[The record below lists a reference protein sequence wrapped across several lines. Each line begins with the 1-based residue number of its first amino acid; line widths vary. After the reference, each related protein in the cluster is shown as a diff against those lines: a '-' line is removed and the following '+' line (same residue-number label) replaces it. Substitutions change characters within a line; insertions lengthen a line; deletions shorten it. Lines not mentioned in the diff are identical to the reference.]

1 MRDRKP
7 TVHYLAGAG
16 DDGYGFFPV
25 ITCSTTTSQGKKRI
39 RWVLYHPR
47 EQYRDKE
54 EALRAADLRIEA
66 VFEDHQDIFNSPDRF
81 GSHLRALGF
90 TDLKSYVTAKS
101 FDQDRQSA
109 LGDANQPALGD
120 AAAAHDPELHA
131 KVMGIVDTQIA
142 EDQPPET
149 RRTFERL
156 VDTGHSPELAKRL
169 IGLCVACELVQEY
182 VLGKPFNEEEYTAN
196 LQKLPAPPEAP
207 PIIGIKVK
215 VP

>member
-1 MRDRKP
+1 MSDKKA
-7 TVHYLAGAG
+7 TVQYLAGAG

-25 ITCSTTTSQGKKRI
+25 ITCSTTTSQGKKRV

-54 EALRAADLRIEA
+54 EALQAADVRIEA

-81 GSHLRALGF
+81 GAYLRALGF
-90 TDLKSYVTAKS
+90 TDIKSYITAQS
-101 FDQDRQSA
+101 FDQNRQSA
-109 LGDANQPALGD
+109 LGDAYQPALGD
-120 AAAAHDPELHA
+120 AAVANDPELHA
-131 KVMGIVDTQIA
+131 QIMGIVDTQIA
-142 EDQPPET
+142 ENQPPET
-149 RRTFERL
+149 RRTLERL
-156 VDTGHSPELAKRL
+156 INTGHSPELAKRL

-196 LQKLPAPPEAP
+196 LQKLPEPPEAP

-215 VP
+215 MP